1 MMAYQNLYNNLERG
15 FDGCE
20 LTYIPRANNTE
31 ADELA
36 NIGSTRGPVPPGVSL
51 ESISQRSI
59 KTRAPALEAVAE
71 DSDANEPGQVA
82 AVNQTD
88 DAGNEA
94 TEEEEPAAPERPAWT
109 KPLLRFLI
117 EGT

>member
-20 LTYIPRANNTE
+20 LTYIPRANNAE

-36 NIGSTRGPVPPGVSL
+36 NIGSTRGPIPPGVSL

-59 KTRAPALEAVAE
+59 KTKAPASEEVTE
-71 DSDANEPGQVA
+71 DDDANEPTQA
-82 AVNQTD
+82 AAANPTD
-88 DAGNEA
+88 DVGNKAAEEA
-94 TEEEEPAAPERPAWT
+94 EPAAPE
-109 KPLLRFLI
+109 
-117 EGT
+117 G

>member
-36 NIGSTRGPVPPGVSL
+36 NIGSTRGPIPPGVSL

-59 KTRAPALEAVAE
+59 KTKAPASKAVAE
-71 DSDANEPGQVA
+71 DDDAYEPAQVVA
-82 AVNQTD
+82 ANPTD

-94 TEEEEPAAPERPAWT
+94 AEESQPAAPEGTAWT
-109 KPLLRFLI
+109 KPL
-117 EGT
+117 